1 MQKTALGAPVSDYYK
16 ELERSLQ
23 SIYEGNEAATI
34 ARFVLE
40 DAFNV
45 NAPTTSKRIF
55 DAKERNRFFD
65 VQAQLLKRRPW
76 QYVVGTADFLRFKLN
91 VDENVLIP
99 RPETEQLVYLITE
112 RHKNEALNVLDIG
125 TGSGCIALALKDKLE
140 QATVKGIDKSEGA
153 IKIAAQNAQKYKLDV
168 AFQTMDILDNE
179 ATKKMPS
186 YDLIVSNPPYIQH
199 SEEHLMP
206 PHVLEY
212 EPSMALFVTNN
223 DPLQFYKIIVAFALE
238 HLHSKG
244 WLYFEINEFFGKEV
258 LNLVEKNGFVNCELM
273 EDLFGRDRMVVA
285 QLQ

>member
-1 MQKTALGAPVSDYYK
+1 MQKPAIGASVSDYYK
-16 ELERSLQ
+16 ELEGALQ
-23 SIYEGNEAATI
+23 AIYEANEAATI

-45 NAPTTSKRIF
+45 NAPTVSKRVL
-55 DAKERNRFFD
+55 DQTERTRFFD
-65 VQAQLLKRRPW
+65 MQTQLLQRRPW
-76 QYVVGTADFLRFKLN
+76 QYVVGTADFFRFKLN
-91 VDENVLIP
+91 VDEQVLIP
-99 RPETEQLVYLITE
+99 RPETEQLVYLIAE

-125 TGSGCIALALKDKLE
+125 TGSGCIALTLKDKL
-140 QATVKGIDKSEGA
+140 QKSTVTGVDKSEGA
-153 IKIAAQNAQKYKLDV
+153 IKLATQNAKKYQLDV
-168 AFQTMDILDNE
+168 AFQTVDILNKE

-186 YDLIVSNPPYIQH
+186 YHLIVSNPPYIQH

-212 EPSMALFVTNN
+212 EPSMALFVTND

-238 HLHSKG
+238 HLHPKG

-258 LNLVEKNGFVNCELM
+258 LNLVEENGFVNCELM